1 MSASKELRRVHQN
14 RERQASGV
22 VDTIR
27 RRLQRAE
34 EWAEVAIETPSVS
47 ASQSA
52 AADPSSIS
60 HARFAALSSRLA
72 QVSAK
77 ASADS
82 LGQPACAHDPVH
94 TEIVLRFLTDVRRIS
109 DAVAALAIGDCP
121 VEGAGR

>member
-1 MSASKELRRVHQN
+1 VHQD
-14 RERQASGV
+14 REQQASDV

-27 RRLQRAE
+27 RRIQRAE
-34 EWAEVAIETPSVS
+34 EFAIVAIETAGMSELQ
-47 ASQSA
+47 AGTA
-52 AADPSSIS
+52 TPSSIS

-82 LGQPACAHDPVH
+82 LAQPACAHDAMH

-109 DAVAALAIGDCP
+109 DAVAAFAAGDCP
-121 VEGAGR
+121 VEGADR